1 MYNIEP
7 IDPRLGRVLGEKKA
21 ASIAMKVWGAAIGGS
36 IFAWLGAMLIAWILG
51 GDWALALV
59 APIATGVVIYI
70 WVAILRKHM
79 PANPL
84 PEYLEATKRYTD
96 ISNQVAWEAEQKRQE
111 DLNKIIEEW
120 DD

>member
-36 IFAWLGAMLIAWILG
+36 IFAWLGAMLIAWTLG

-59 APIATGVVIYI
+59 APVASVSVV
-70 WVAILRKHM
+70 
-79 PANPL
+79 
-84 PEYLEATKRYTD
+84 YL
-96 ISNQVAWEAEQKRQE
+96 
-111 DLNKIIEEW
+111 
-120 DD
+120 